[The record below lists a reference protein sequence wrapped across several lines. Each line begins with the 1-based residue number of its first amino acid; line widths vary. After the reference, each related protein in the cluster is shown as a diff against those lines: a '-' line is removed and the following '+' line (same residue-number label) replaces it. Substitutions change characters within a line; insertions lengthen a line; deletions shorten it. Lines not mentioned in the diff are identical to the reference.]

1 MVHASQVPDGSLLV
15 IFTGLVS
22 WEYAAY
28 EFARKH
34 RKYQVCLICANEG

>member
-15 IFTGLVS
+15 IFTGLVNL
-22 WEYAAY
+22 EYAAC

-34 RKYQVCLICANEG
+34 RKCQVCLICASEG